1 MERLIQLAWD
11 STLVIGAVALA
22 VAIGLSI
29 WRWRKAHSEQHRA
42 QACLRTL
49 MFQTQLGKLAQE
61 IAELDHKPSYA
72 RNHKV
77 KAATLAYDRLLGE
90 ACEHAGISS
99 TPQSRHEDLERI
111 RRERA
116 LSAAGWTW

>member
-1 MERLIQLAWD
+1 MQFAWD
-11 STLVIGAVALA
+11 STLIVGAVALA

-29 WRWRKAHSEQHRA
+29 WRWRKARAEQYRA

-49 MFQTQLGKLAQE
+49 MFQTQLGKLAAE

-77 KAATLAYDRLLGE
+77 RAATLAYDRLLGE
-90 ACEHAGISS
+90 ACEHAGI
-99 TPQSRHEDLERI
+99 PAERQSHHDDLERL
-111 RRERA
+111 RKERA
-116 LSAAGWTW
+116 LTAAGWTW